1 MKDAALFHGNSC
13 LSDHPLSATATL
25 TSALLQ
31 QHSADGARNSP
42 SGRLRHHSVKRDD
55 HGEVLCVEEGQ
66 HLSLDMYGP
75 RSRGETSATRNSNLF
90 VLAIAIV
97 GG

>member
-1 MKDAALFHGNSC
+1 MKDAVLFHGNSC
-13 LSDHPLSATATL
+13 LRDHRRSATATL

-42 SGRLRHHSVKRDD
+42 SGRLRHHSIKRDD
-55 HGEVLCVEEGQ
+55 HGEVLCVEEWQ
-66 HLSLDMYGP
+66 HLSLDMYSP
-75 RSRGETSATRNSNLF
+75 RSRGETSAARNSNLF